1 MSDTDRLM
9 QWIKEGEHERL
20 DFKRTVKKPEKIAR
34 NLVAFANKKGG
45 IILIGISD
53 YGEILGIDPE
63 QEKYILCEAANRFC
77 IPKIPLRFRVYRSQG
92 LRVLAVEVEAKKSV
106 EHRAIDQS
114 GQMRYWIRQ
123 DDECVSDEKR
133 LAEISELESKDD
145 PIAIFSERE
154 EGLIQ
159 FLKKYHSITVPQFM
173 KLSELPFDR
182 AKKSLDRLFHVGVLE
197 RHGPKG
203 KRNYTLKN

>member
-9 QWIKEGEHERL
+9 HWIKEGEHEQL
-20 DFKRTVKKPEKIAR
+20 DFKRTVKSPEKIAR

-63 QEKYILCEAANRFC
+63 QEKYILSIAANQYCKPR
-77 IPKIPLRFRVYRSQG
+77 IPLKFHVYRSHG
-92 LRVLAVEVEAKKSV
+92 LRVLGVEVKADAAIEYRTVDKS
-106 EHRAIDQS
+106 
-114 GQMRYWIRQ
+114 GKMRYWVRQ
-123 DDECVSDEKR
+123 GDECVSDEKR
-133 LAEISELESKDD
+133 LAEISELESNDE
-145 PIAIFSERE
+145 PIVIFSNNS

-159 FLKKYHSITVPQFM
+159 FLKKFHSITVPQFM

-182 AKKSLDRLFHVGVLE
+182 AKKSLDRLFHAGVLE

-203 KRNYTLKN
+203 KRSYTLKN